1 MAGEYLA
8 NPAHNGAP
16 MNSRIWIPA
25 VAGALLL
32 AACGQSD
39 KTPSPGGDSNPGSD
53 TAPSAAG
60 DTATTPGGNA
70 GDATTTPGTPSSPA
84 EPPPAEATPPADQQQ
99 PPSGGQ

>member
-1 MAGEYLA
+1 
-8 NPAHNGAP
+8 

-39 KTPSPGGDSNPGSD
+39 KNPSQGGDSTPGSD
-53 TAPSAAG
+53 NTPSASG

-70 GDATTTPGTPSSPA
+70 GDATTTPGTPSTPA
-84 EPPPAEATPPADQQQ
+84 EN
-99 PPSGGQ
+99 PPSGSPETPPSDPPPSSGGQ

>member
-1 MAGEYLA
+1 
-8 NPAHNGAP
+8 

-25 VAGALLL
+25 VAGALLM

-39 KTPSPGGDSNPGSD
+39 KNPTRGGDSNPGND

-70 GDATTTPGTPSSPA
+70 GDATTTPGTPSTPA
-84 EPPPAEATPPADQQQ
+84 ENPPAGSPDSTAPANP

>member
-1 MAGEYLA
+1 
-8 NPAHNGAP
+8 
-16 MNSRIWIPA
+16 MNSRVWIPA

-32 AACGQSD
+32 AACGQRDSNP
-39 KTPSPGGDSNPGSD
+39 TPGGDSTPGND

-70 GDATTTPGTPSSPA
+70 GDATTTPGTPSTPA
-84 EPPPAEATPPADQQQ
+84 EYPPAGSPEGQPANP